1 MISSI
6 TRTRSSKVG
15 RCLIPRTWRLLVT
28 SSSTRNT
35 SSQSSSLVAWDL
47 DEKSK
52 VGTITLQSPE
62 TFNALTVEMG
72 KDFQTLVRELQVKLE
87 TQDIHAIVI
96 QGQGDAAFSA
106 GGNFPWLKSLRD
118 NAVHKN
124 VDCMLAFYNS
134 FLCVRNL
141 DVPTIAALHGP
152 AMGAGACLALACD
165 MRVCTSSGPVILG
178 FPFSK
183 LGIHSGMG
191 GSWLLQHAGVS
202 RAQVNE
208 ILLTGK
214 SLSGQAAYDMGL
226 VNRMATDA
234 KDEAHKLAAEIAK
247 QHPVAVRTM
256 TRTLRLLDNGLQ
268 EALQREAY
276 AQAVCYNRDDW
287 GQGVDAIAEKRDPI
301 FDGYHKH

>member
-6 TRTRSSKVG
+6 TRSKVG
-15 RCLIPRTWRLLVT
+15 RCLVPRTSRLLA
-28 SSSTRNT
+28 SSTRNT
-35 SSQSSSLVAWDL
+35 SSLVAWDL

-62 TFNALTVEMG
+62 TLNALTVEMG

-87 TQDIHAIVI
+87 TEDIHAIVI

-124 VDCMLAFYNS
+124 VDIMLAFYNS
-134 FLCVRNL
+134 FLCVRDL

-165 MRVCTSSGPVILG
+165 MRVATSGPVILG

-183 LGIHSGMG
+183 IGIHSGMG
-191 GSWLLQHAGVS
+191 GSWLLQNAGVS
-202 RAQVNE
+202 RATVNE

-214 SLSGQAAYDMGL
+214 SLGGKPAYDMGL
-226 VNRMATDA
+226 VNRMAMDA
-234 KDEAHKLAAEIAK
+234 KYEAHKLAAEIAK
-247 QHPVAVRTM
+247 QHPVAIRMM
-256 TRTLRLLDNGLQ
+256 TRTLRLDKGLQ
-268 EALQREAY
+268 EALHGEAY
-276 AQAVCYNRDDW
+276 AQAVCYSRNDW
-287 GQGVDAIAEKRDPI
+287 GQGLDAIAEKRDPT

>member
-1 MISSI
+1 LVL
-6 TRTRSSKVG
+6 RTARMA
-15 RCLIPRTWRLLVT
+15 
-28 SSSTRNT
+28 STRNT
-35 SSQSSSLVAWDL
+35 SSLVSWNL

-87 TQDIHAIVI
+87 TEDIHAIVI
-96 QGQGDAAFSA
+96 QGKGDAAFSA

-118 NAVHKN
+118 NPVHKN
-124 VDCMLAFYNS
+124 VDCMLGFYNS
-134 FLCVRNL
+134 FLCVRSL

-165 MRVCTSSGPVILG
+165 MRVATSGPVILG

-191 GSWLLQHAGVS
+191 GAWMLQNAGVS
-202 RAQVNE
+202 RAKVHE
-208 ILLTGK
+208 VLLTGK
-214 SLSGQAAYDMGL
+214 ALGGKEAYDLGL
-226 VNRMATDA
+226 VNRLAMDA
-234 KDEAHKLAAEIAK
+234 KFEAHKLAAEIAK

-256 TRTLRLLDNGLQ
+256 ARTLRLNEGLQ
-268 EALQREAY
+268 EALHRDAY
-276 AQAVCYNRDDW
+276 AQAVCYNRNDW
-287 GQGVDAIAEKRDPI
+287 GQGVDAIAEKRDPV

>member
-1 MISSI
+1 M
-6 TRTRSSKVG
+6 V
-15 RCLIPRTWRLLVT
+15 LPRTSRLA
-28 SSSTRNT
+28 STRGNST
-35 SSQSSSLVAWDL
+35 SSLVAWDL
-47 DEKSK
+47 DETSK
-52 VGTITLQSPE
+52 VGTITLKSPE

-87 TQDIHAIVI
+87 TQDIHAICI

-118 NAVHKN
+118 NPVHKN
-124 VDCMLAFYNS
+124 VDIMLGFYNS

-141 DVPTIAALHGP
+141 HVPTIAALQGP

-165 MRVCTSSGPVILG
+165 MRVASTSGPVILG

-191 GSWLLQHAGVS
+191 GSWLLQNAGVS
-202 RAQVNE
+202 RAKVYE
-208 ILLTGK
+208 ILLTGQ
-214 SLSGQAAYDMGL
+214 SLSGKEAHDMGL
-226 VNRMATDA
+226 VNRIAVDA
-234 KDEAHKLAAEIAK
+234 KYEAHKLAAEIAK

-256 TRTLRLLDNGLQ
+256 TRTLRLDDGLQ
-268 EALQREAY
+268 EALHREAY
-276 AQAVCYNRDDW
+276 AQAVCYNRNDW

>member
-6 TRTRSSKVG
+6 TGSKVLG
-15 RCLIPRTWRLLVT
+15 RCLVFPRRPSRFLA
-28 SSSTRNT
+28 SSTGTRNT
-35 SSQSSSLVAWDL
+35 SSLVGWDL
-47 DEKSK
+47 NETTK

-62 TFNALTVEMG
+62 TYNALTVEMG
-72 KDFQTLVRELQVKLE
+72 KDFQTIVREVQVELE
-87 TQDIHAIVI
+87 TKDIHAIVI

-124 VDCMLAFYNS
+124 VDCMLSFYNS
-134 FLCVRNL
+134 FLCVRDL
-141 DVPTIAALHGP
+141 DVPTVAALHGP

-165 MRVCTSSGPVILG
+165 MRVATSGPVILG

-191 GSWLLQHAGVS
+191 GSWLLQNSGVS
-202 RAQVNE
+202 RAMVHE

-214 SLSGQAAYDMGL
+214 SLGGKACLDMGL
-226 VNRMATDA
+226 ANRMAMDA
-234 KDEAHKLAAEIAK
+234 KHEAHKLAAEIAK

-256 TRTLRLLDNGLQ
+256 TRTLRLDNGLQ
-268 EALQREAY
+268 ECLQREAY
-276 AQAVCYNRDDW
+276 AQAVCYNRNDW

-301 FDGYHKH
+301 FDGYHQH